1 MKRGRLNLHDK
12 AGGSMAS
19 VLADLETIWSAV
31 IYSQLQI
38 PTKDLKV
45 GSMGCLYLKVG
56 SMGCLYLKVGSMLW
70 VPRVL
75 VPQGGQYACAQGA
88 CTSRWAVCLCP
99 GCLYLMLGSVLVPHG
114 GQYDYLKVGSMLVPQ
129 GGHYVCTSRW
139 AV

>member
-88 CTSRWAVCLCP
+88 CTSCWGV
-99 GCLYLMLGSVLVPHG
+99 CLYLMVGSMTTSRWVVCLYLRVGIMFVPQG
-114 GQYDYLKVGSMLVPQ
+114 GQYD
-129 GGHYVCTSRW
+129 CTSR
-139 AV
+139 